1 MPEEIAFVRSSL
13 GDRRRRATPGD
24 EIVYETGQLGRWRVA
39 LAATGDGERRAREV
53 ASALCAEMRARVL
66 LAVGVAGALS
76 ADLAPGD
83 LVIARRVVREGGGA
97 LSARARAIGAA
108 ARVVGARPGIVVTA
122 ARLADS
128 VASKRR
134 LHRLARA
141 GDEGDGRDAAV
152 VDLESWSYVA
162 AAAARSVPWLVLRS
176 VSDTAREALP
186 ALLNR
191 SLDDGGAIRRGRVLF
206 GLLGEPLALPR
217 LLELRRRVGDCARR
231 LGQAIAALA
240 AQPAADGTFDGA
252 SAETSGEASGEISGE
267 G

>member
-13 GDRRRRATPGD
+13 GDRRRRATSGD
-24 EIVYETGQLGRWRVA
+24 GIAFETGHLGGWRVA

-53 ASALCAEMRARVL
+53 ASALVAGMRARLL

-76 ADLAPGD
+76 ADLGPGD

-97 LSARARAIGAA
+97 LSAGARSIDAA
-108 ARVVGARPGIVVTA
+108 ARAVGARPGIVVTA

-128 VASKRR
+128 VADKRR
-134 LHRLARA
+134 LHRLAGA
-141 GDEGDGRDAAV
+141 GGEGPDAAV

-162 AAAARSVPWLVLRS
+162 AATARSVPWLVLRS

-191 SLDDGGAIRRGRVLF
+191 SLDEGGAIRRGRVLV

-217 LLELRRRVGDCARR
+217 LLELRRRVRDCARR
-231 LGQAIAALA
+231 LGEALAALA
-240 AQPAADGTFDGA
+240 AHPAADGTFAG
-252 SAETSGEASGEISGE
+252 SSGETSGEPSGDICCET
-267 G
+267 